1 MLEDI
6 VLVTVLVLEGNT
18 TVELVDVLIIRIII
32 VRNTNIQLK
41 DTSLRQYRIIN

>member
-1 MLEDI
+1 MVEDI
-6 VLVTVLVLEGNT
+6 VLVTVLVLKENT